1 MPFTLPPGQQRT
13 VTFAITWHFPNVQR
27 FQHAGNLYSR
37 RWLDALAVARDVAQ
51 NAATCCGPSTQLYH
65 QTVYQSNLPEEFLD
79 AMTSQSVILRGP
91 TCFWSE
97 DGYFGG
103 FEGSYGCCP
112 LNCTHVWN
120 YAQTHA
126 RLFPEVGRNMRVSDF
141 ITYLHASGETS
152 HRQHSPHGAFIG
164 RPLRLY
170 RSSLSR
176 IPVER
181 RYGASSNRSG
191 RA

>member
-1 MPFTLPPGQQRT
+1 
-13 VTFAITWHFPNVQR
+13 
-27 FQHAGNLYSR
+27 
-37 RWLDALAVARDVAQ
+37 
-51 NAATCCGPSTQLYH
+51 
-65 QTVYQSNLPEEFLD
+65 
-79 AMTSQSVILRGP
+79 MTSQSVILRGP

-141 ITYLHASGETS
+141 ITYLHESGETS
-152 HRQHSPHGAFIG
+152 RTASTRRTAP
-164 RPLRLY
+164 
-170 RSSLSR
+170 SSTATAPASR
-176 IPVER
+176 R
-181 RYGASSNRSG
+181 RTASTN
-191 RA
+191 